1 MMRTRIIAVACTTI
15 MTIGATG
22 GTALAHFCVN
32 ASKPAGAGTKVVVG
46 EDDEGNETVNFTSPS
61 YLNQMERAGK
71 SIEELR
77 GGFIGFDAD
86 GDGLSDADTYNHPKG
101 VVPAALNGQGQECK
115 GMTNFAEAAG
125 CTFRQK

>member
-1 MMRTRIIAVACTTI
+1 MMRTRIIAVACTTV

-22 GTALAHFCVN
+22 GTAFAHFCVN
-32 ASKPAGAGTKVVVG
+32 ASKPAGAGTKVVIG
-46 EDDEGNETVNFTSPS
+46 GDETVTFTSPS
-61 YLNQMERAGK
+61 YVNQMERAGK

-115 GMTNFAEAAG
+115 GMTNFEEAAD
-125 CTFRQK
+125 CTFPQK